1 MEASEHALVDQVKGC
16 SVPTV
21 TVIGA
26 RLRTRVGAEMDAHAQ
41 VTRRGRDVPYV
52 AGLLGGAQVHRA
64 SVGLSIRVDQEGGGA
79 HWSGG
84 GLCSG

>member
-26 RLRTRVGAEMDAHAQ
+26 QLRTRVGAEMDAHAQ
-41 VTRRGRDVPYV
+41 VTQRGRDAPYV
-52 AGLLGGAQVHRA
+52 AGLLGGTQVHRA

-79 HWSGG
+79 HCSGG
-84 GLCSG
+84 DLCSG